1 MATVSANR
9 LAVQINGRVLEAK
22 DELHRRKLEVLAKFV
37 RALLASPEG
46 KNVAKIILYGSV
58 ARSEAEEDSDIDVLV
73 FALGKLP
80 ILEEDARLLAWDV
93 SLAESEYI
101 STMVYPLNTV
111 YHPHDFFFLSA
122 FHSGKE
128 VYAMANEQVRRLTAQ
143 NNYQLALDYIK
154 SAELT
159 REAGQ
164 IRAAIDTAYN
174 AAELTAKSFL
184 ALVVAEL
191 PTRHGSIIGLFSD
204 VFIMQ
209 KQMIPSTWGRRLNQ
223 LLENRH
229 KARYVWEAELT
240 EDMAT
245 DGIDL
250 ARDMT
255 DRLRRYLAETAVMKR
270 DDPDEQ
276 ENDPRH

>member
-1 MATVSANR
+1 MASVSAEH

-37 RALLASPEG
+37 RSLLVTPEG
-46 KNVAKIILYGSV
+46 KNIAKIILYGSV
-58 ARSEAEEDSDIDVLV
+58 ARGEAEGDSDIDVLV

-80 ILEEDARLLAWDV
+80 VLEEDARSLAWDV
-93 SLAESEYI
+93 SLAKSEYI
-101 STMVYPLNTV
+101 STMVYPLNTF
-111 YHPHDFFFLSA
+111 YHPLDFFFLSA

-128 VYAMANEQVRRLTAQ
+128 VYAMANEQVRRITAQ
-143 NNYQLALDYIK
+143 NNHELALDYIK

-174 AAELTAKSFL
+174 AAELIAKSL
-184 ALVVAEL
+184 
-191 PTRHGSIIGLFSD
+191 
-204 VFIMQ
+204 Q
-209 KQMIPSTWGRRLNQ
+209 KQMIPPTWGLRLNQ

-229 KARYVWEAELT
+229 KARYVWEAQLT

-255 DRLRRYLAETAVMKR
+255 DRLRRYLAETAMMKR
-270 DDPDEQ
+270 DDSDEQ
-276 ENDPRH
+276 KDNP